1 MLHCLPGNQ
10 TLKAAPLFTRLAH
23 SQPMVAAVLEGVYP
37 GKVYGD
43 DPEQPRTAL
52 LTTAIESEAH
62 GVWCFLAGDPANA
75 AFNQALNAAI
85 FAQTL
90 FAAEVPVLFFTADPD
105 DWGGQYPALFAPRP
119 PVCFRRYHFIARR
132 DIARRDAFDW
142 RAGLP
147 EGFTVEPLEPRLR
160 KLSGLQLPEDV
171 ATTLAKWERLR
182 SGASPAGPGFK
193 DFGFVTLDRSRLQ
206 PAIASWA
213 TVDFVTGSAGDLG
226 FFTRPE
232 YRRRNLG
239 LIAVSAALEH
249 AFESGLQQVNWTCDA
264 DNPGSIR
271 TAEKLGLER
280 IEDYTQALLVM
291 DEEEHLRLW
300 QESQA
305 AP

>member
-10 TLKAAPLFTRLAH
+10 TLKAAPLFERLAH

-37 GKVYGD
+37 GKVFSD
-43 DPEQPRTAL
+43 DPGQPRTAL

-85 FAQTL
+85 FSQTF

-105 DWGGQYPALFAPRP
+105 DWGGQYPALFVPRP

-132 DIARRDAFDW
+132 GIARRVAFDW
-142 RAGLP
+142 RANLP
-147 EGFTVEPLEPRLR
+147 EGFTVEPLDSRLR

-193 DFGFVTLDRSRLQ
+193 DFGFVTLDRSKAQ

-213 TVDFVTGSAGDLG
+213 TVDFVSGTAGDLG

-232 YRRRNLG
+232 YRRRSLG

>member
-1 MLHCLPGNQ
+1 M
-10 TLKAAPLFTRLAH
+10 
-23 SQPMVAAVLEGVYP
+23 QPPEHLRGHVL
-37 GKVYGD
+37 
-43 DPEQPRTAL
+43 
-52 LTTAIESEAH
+52 
-62 GVWCFLAGDPANA
+62 
-75 AFNQALNAAI
+75 
-85 FAQTL
+85 
-90 FAAEVPVLFFTADPD
+90 
-105 DWGGQYPALFAPRP
+105 
-119 PVCFRRYHFIARR
+119 
-132 DIARRDAFDW
+132 
-142 RAGLP
+142 
-147 EGFTVEPLEPRLR
+147 
-160 KLSGLQLPEDV
+160 
-171 ATTLAKWERLR
+171 
-182 SGASPAGPGFK
+182 
-193 DFGFVTLDRSRLQ
+193 
-206 PAIASWA
+206 
-213 TVDFVTGSAGDLG
+213 GSAGDLG